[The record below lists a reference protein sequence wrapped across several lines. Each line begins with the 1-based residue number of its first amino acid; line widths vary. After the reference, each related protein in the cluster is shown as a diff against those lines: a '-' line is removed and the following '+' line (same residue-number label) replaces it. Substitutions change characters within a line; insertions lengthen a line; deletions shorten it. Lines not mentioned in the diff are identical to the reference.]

1 MTIHKNLKILL
12 IFKQKSTLYD
22 GGYSDIC
29 ENIGQSGIKMKFAY
43 FKKSCEKRN
52 FVQYRI
58 FIYKEVIYF
67 TAISLL
73 LFLEGSE

>member
-12 IFKQKSTLYD
+12 IFKQKSILYD
-22 GGYSDIC
+22 GGYSDTW
-29 ENIGQSGIKMKFAY
+29 ENIGQSGIKIKFAY
-43 FKKSCEKRN
+43 FVKSCGKRN
-52 FVQYRI
+52 FVQYRM